1 MKRPAYAKIPS
12 FWVRPPKLVAHAV
25 DTMVLSPSLGLVPT
39 DAKPGFVEVDGDPE
53 QYALFA
59 KGGLAMLQWRQH
71 KGASTAALL
80 LLFALSVISNRAQ
93 RRDGLRKDEMIAATY
108 EQIQEMVPLSRKL
121 IADGLQ
127 LLQMVGA
134 IRPVREGRRNL
145 YALVGINEAGKWCQL
160 PQQHLHNTHSYLH
173 RLQLFVDQIRRPTS
187 LHALKLYMLLLAFR
201 ENHANF
207 AAISY
212 EKIMTYTLMRREE
225 VSVAIQLL
233 VATQLCRLLSDEEL
247 PRRPDDPMHNRYYVC
262 GLVAS

>member
-12 FWVRPPKLVAHAV
+12 SWVRPPKMMMQMGELTPSPIILTTPPPPDFVAV
-25 DTMVLSPSLGLVPT
+25 DESPGANSVL
-39 DAKPGFVEVDGDPE
+39 
-53 QYALFA
+53 YA

-71 KGASTAALL
+71 KGAATAALL

-93 RRDGLRKDEMIAATY
+93 RRDGLRKDEMIGATY
-108 EQIQEMVPLSRKL
+108 EQIQAMIPLSRKL

-134 IRPVREGRRNL
+134 IRPVRDGRRNL

-173 RLQLFVDQIRRPTS
+173 RLQVFVDQIRRPTS
-187 LHALKLYMLLLAFR
+187 LHALKLYMLLLSFR

-212 EKIMTYTLMRREE
+212 EKIMQYTLLRREE
-225 VSVAIQLL
+225 ISVAIQLL
-233 VATQLCRLLSDEEL
+233 VAAQLCRLLSDEEV
-247 PRRPDDPMHNRYYVC
+247 PRRREDPKHNRYYIC
-262 GLVAS
+262 GLVAA

>member
-1 MKRPAYAKIPS
+1 MEIPE
-12 FWVRPPKLVAHAV
+12 
-25 DTMVLSPSLGLVPT
+25 
-39 DAKPGFVEVDGDPE
+39 GFVEVDGDPE
-53 QYALFA
+53 PYALYA

-80 LLFALSVISNRAQ
+80 LLFALSIISNRAQ

-108 EQIQEMVPLSRKL
+108 EQIQAMVPLSRKL

-145 YALVGINEAGKWCQL
+145 YALIGINEGGKWCQL

-173 RLQLFVDQIRRPTS
+173 RLQVFVDQIRRPTS
-187 LHALKLYMLLLAFR
+187 LHALKLYMLLLTLR

-212 EKIMTYTLMRREE
+212 EKIMRYTLMRREE

-233 VATQLCRLLSDEEL
+233 VAAQLCRLLSDEEL
-247 PRRPDDPMHNRYYVC
+247 PRRPDDPKHNRYYIC

>member
-12 FWVRPPKLVAHAV
+12 FWVRPPKLAAYAV
-25 DTMVLSPSLGLVPT
+25 DAMVLTPSLGLAPVGIPE
-39 DAKPGFVEVDGDPE
+39 GFVEVDGDPE
-53 QYALFA
+53 PYALYA

-80 LLFALSVISNRAQ
+80 LLFALAIISNRAQ

-108 EQIQEMVPLSRKL
+108 EQIQAMVPLSRKL

-145 YALVGINEAGKWCQL
+145 YALIGINEGGKWCQL

-173 RLQLFVDQIRRPTS
+173 RLQVFVDQIRRPTS
-187 LHALKLYMLLLAFR
+187 LHALKLYMLLLTLR

-212 EKIMTYTLMRREE
+212 EKIMRYTLMRREE

-233 VATQLCRLLSDEEL
+233 VAAQLCRLLSDEEL
-247 PRRPDDPMHNRYYVC
+247 PRRPDDPKHNRYYIC

>member
-1 MKRPAYAKIPS
+1 MKRPAYAKMPS

-25 DTMVLSPSLGLVPT
+25 DTMVLAPNLGLIPVEAPP
-39 DAKPGFVEVDGDPE
+39 DFVEVDGDGEPHVL
-53 QYALFA
+53 YA

-108 EQIQEMVPLSRKL
+108 EQLQEMVPLSRKL

-145 YALVGINEAGKWCQL
+145 YALVGINEAGKWCEL

-187 LHALKLYMLLLAFR
+187 LHALKLYMLLLTLR
-201 ENHANF
+201 INHVNF
-207 AAISY
+207 AAIGY
-212 EKIMTYTLMRREE
+212 EKTMAYTLMRREE

-233 VATQLCRLLSDEEL
+233 VAAQLCRLLSEEEL
-247 PRRPDDPMHNRYYVC
+247 PRRPDDPVHNRYYVC
-262 GLVAS
+262 GLAAS